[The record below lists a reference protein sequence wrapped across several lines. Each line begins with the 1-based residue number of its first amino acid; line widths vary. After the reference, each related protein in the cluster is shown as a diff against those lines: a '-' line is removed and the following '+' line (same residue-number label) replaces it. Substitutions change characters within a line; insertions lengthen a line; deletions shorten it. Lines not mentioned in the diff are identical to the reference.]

1 MKAAAIAA
9 AVLVAIGL
17 VAYVAL
23 WILGRFKGNRGVVAI
38 YSRLGACLLFGLLKS
53 RLSYESNGLAT
64 AWIASSLQNCQIESR
79 SVSVSK
85 TNSKPC
91 WSSC

>member
-23 WILGRFKGNRGVVAI
+23 WILGRFKGNR
-38 YSRLGACLLFGLLKS
+38 KS
-53 RLSYESNGLAT
+53 
-64 AWIASSLQNCQIESR
+64 
-79 SVSVSK
+79 
-85 TNSKPC
+85 
-91 WSSC
+91 